1 MKRHPF
7 DSNNRISAGD
17 LEELPIKNWL
27 PPAIT
32 SDGRL
37 IPVEPRED
45 PRRETKSVQSDEQQP
60 PAAGA
65 QADSSLSQEQL
76 EDEKQRARHLG
87 HAEGHAAGRAEGH
100 AEGIEQGLAEGREQG
115 REEGLREAR
124 EEINAELARLNRLA
138 TSLSHALNEQDYQ
151 LEQALLK
158 LVEEIARQ
166 VVQRELE
173 LDRSTLLSVIRE
185 ALQVLPPTRDNL
197 RILVNPEDLP
207 LLEQAIDEGGENWQA
222 QARRDIAAGGCRIE
236 TEQSVVDYTTEHRFQ
251 RVIEQIMS
259 RQLVDEEVDGES
271 EEALEEAPE
280 PLVKPRAETE
290 SQE

>member
-7 DSNNRISAGD
+7 DSNNRISADD
-17 LEELPIKNWL
+17 LEEFPIKNWL
-27 PPAIT
+27 PPAIA

-45 PRRETKSVQSDEQQP
+45 PRREKNPAHSDGQES
-60 PAAGA
+60 PAAETEVRTG
-65 QADSSLSQEQL
+65 LSEEQL
-76 EDEKQRARHLG
+76 EAEKQRARHLG
-87 HAEGHAAGRAEGH
+87 HAEGHAAGRAEGQ
-100 AEGIEQGLAEGREQG
+100 AEGREQGLAEGREQG
-115 REEGLREAR
+115 REEGLQAAR
-124 EEINAELARLNRLA
+124 EEIDAELARLNRLA

-166 VVQRELE
+166 VVKRELE
-173 LDRSTLLSVIRE
+173 LDRSTLLSVVRE
-185 ALQVLPPTRDNL
+185 ALKVLPPTRDNL

-236 TEQSVVDYTTEHRFQ
+236 TEQSVVDYTTDHRFQ

-259 RQLVDEEVDGES
+259 RQLVDEEADGDS

-280 PLVKPRAETE
+280 PVVKPRAEKE